1 MRNRDLIT
9 RKLDQLE
16 TTLITLEQI
25 VNRQE
30 PIEIYKSN
38 INKAQNLIEEMK
50 SMVEMEPMSS
60 DELKYKQ

>member
-16 TTLITLEQI
+16 TTLITLEQV

-60 DELKYKQ
+60 DELKYKR

>member
-38 INKAQNLIEEMK
+38 LSKAQNLIEEMK

-60 DELKYKQ
+60 DELKYKR

>member
-38 INKAQNLIEEMK
+38 INKAQSLIEEMK

>member
-1 MRNRDLIT
+1 MRNRDLVT

-30 PIEIYKSN
+30 PIEVYKSN
-38 INKAQNLIEEMK
+38 INKAQNLIGELK
-50 SMVEMEPMSS
+50 DMVEMEAMSS
-60 DELKYKQ
+60 GELKYKQ

>member
-30 PIEIYKSN
+30 PIEVYKSN
-38 INKAQNLIEEMK
+38 LSKAQNLIEEMK

>member
-38 INKAQNLIEEMK
+38 LSKAQNLIEEMK
-50 SMVEMEPMSS
+50 SMVEMEPMSNN
-60 DELKYKQ
+60 ELKYKQ

>member
-50 SMVEMEPMSS
+50 SMVEMEPMSNN
-60 DELKYKQ
+60 ELKYKQ

>member
-30 PIEIYKSN
+30 PIEIYKFN

-50 SMVEMEPMSS
+50 SMVEIEPISS

>member
-16 TTLITLEQI
+16 TTLITLEQV

-38 INKAQNLIEEMK
+38 INKAQSLIEEMK

>member
-60 DELKYKQ
+60 GELKYKQ

>member
-38 INKAQNLIEEMK
+38 LSKAQNLIEEMK

>member
-16 TTLITLEQI
+16 TTLITLEQV

-38 INKAQNLIEEMK
+38 LSKAQNLIEEMK

-60 DELKYKQ
+60 DELKYKR

>member
-30 PIEIYKSN
+30 PIEIYKFN

-50 SMVEMEPMSS
+50 SMVEIEPISS
-60 DELKYKQ
+60 DELKYKR

>member
-16 TTLITLEQI
+16 TTLITLEQV

-38 INKAQNLIEEMK
+38 ISKAQNLIEEMK

>member
-16 TTLITLEQI
+16 TTLITLEQV

>member
-30 PIEIYKSN
+30 PIEIYKSD
-38 INKAQNLIEEMK
+38 INKAQSLIEEMK